1 MFHDLNSPFVAAG
14 LDAFAAAGWKTG
26 IYETMQ
32 IMGIAW
38 RGDYIPLVTARDPTV
53 PLKSLASCRS
63 QTSPSHLN
71 PRTRDGIQ
79 VDSPK
84 PAH

>member
-38 RGDYIPLVTARDPTV
+38 RGDYIPLLTARDPTV
-53 PLKSLASCRS
+53 PLSPWHLAGHRRL
-63 QTSPSHLN
+63 H
-71 PRTRDGIQ
+71 RT
-79 VDSPK
+79 
-84 PAH
+84 